1 MIELTWIEQ
10 VINGDLSSLKHQTWL
25 RHLAL
30 TQQNNINYERV
41 NRIHQIEPQ
50 YSLKYVYKTLQ
61 ILNNDDIEPKLKDI
75 VKTVLIWSEVAKT
88 GLSHVRTKW
97 IQRGYNL
104 AIHNIGSAQI
114 FRELNPNHPNR
125 KLIETLIETH
135 GLIGQS
141 LRGEVRFDLN
151 LPLRRLMD
159 EGFVEASDL
168 RDILTALNHAI
179 ISAVSEP
186 LWQSLESKVLKAI
199 NDMIHNHWS
208 GLGTLDRVKQ
218 LRQTA
223 IRSGEDVD
231 QAIDEAAFSVF
242 EQVFERFGLW
252 YVEAALNEFSFTEF
266 TNLFQWVLIQIGNSD
281 IKHISFERLMVNI
294 YYDHHGQKKI
304 NLYKKRMIENALHA
318 YQQGK
323 QPSNMHVTLVVDINP
338 QDQIAW
344 VDFQFSMASLK
355 LIEFCELSEQA
366 DLMYEKAVLMLF
378 DYFGLRKDA
387 FDRFHNEG
395 TYLQT
400 MNQAIEHKAIILD
413 YLVGTHIVDIGPG
426 GGALMDMIERYNPK
440 LSITGIDISTNVI
453 EALMKKK
460 HLEQHHWAVIQGDAL
475 NLSQYLKPKSVDTII
490 FSSIIHELFSYIE
503 YAGTKFN
510 IEVIRLALQSA
521 FQVLKPKGRI
531 IIRDGIMTEPKDTK
545 RIIQFRTAEGLRFLE
560 NYVRDFKGRKIQ
572 YDIIGHQEVK
582 MPVNDAMEFLYT
594 YTWGEDS
601 YIHEVN
607 EQFGY
612 FTPNEYIAFV
622 HQLFKE
628 QAQIITFKHYL
639 QPGYRVALETKV
651 TLLDTNHHPVEF
663 PDSTCFM
670 VIEKQ

>member
-1 MIELTWIEQ
+1 MIELVWIEQ
-10 VINGDLSSLKHQTWL
+10 VLNGDLSSLKHQIWL
-25 RHLAL
+25 RHLTL
-30 TQQNNINYERV
+30 TQHNSINYEQV
-41 NRIHQIEPQ
+41 NKIHQIDPL

-61 ILNNDDIEPKLKDI
+61 ILNSDSIQSNLKEI

-88 GLSHVRTKW
+88 GLSHIREKW
-97 IQRGYNL
+97 VNKGYNL

-114 FRELNPNHPNR
+114 FRDLNPNHHDAV
-125 KLIETLIETH
+125 LISTLIETH

-151 LPLRRLMD
+151 QSLWRLID
-159 EGFVEASDL
+159 EGIIESSNL
-168 RDILTALNHAI
+168 RTILTSLNHAI
-179 ISAVSEP
+179 IAAVSET
-186 LWQSLESKVLKAI
+186 LWQSLETKVIEAI
-199 NDMIHNHWS
+199 DNIVHNHF
-208 GLGTLDRVKQ
+208 LEFDTIERVKL

-223 IRSGEDVD
+223 IQSGEDVD
-231 QAIDEAAFSVF
+231 QAIEKSSVGVF
-242 EQVFERFGLW
+242 KQVFDRFGLW

-266 TNLFQWVLIQIGNSD
+266 TSLFRWVLTQIGDSN
-281 IKHISFERLMVNI
+281 IKHISFERLMKNI
-294 YYDHHGQKKI
+294 YYDHQGLKKV
-304 NLYKKRMIENALHA
+304 NLYKKRMIENALYQ

-323 QPSNMHVTLVVDINP
+323 QPTNIHVTLVVDHQI
-338 QDQIAW
+338 QDEIAW
-344 VDFQFSMASLK
+344 VDFQFSIAALK

-387 FDRFHNEG
+387 FDRFHNE
-395 TYLQT
+395 TSYLQT
-400 MNQAIEHKAIILD
+400 MNQAIKHKSIILD
-413 YLVGTHIVDIGPG
+413 YLVGTNVVDIGPG

-440 LSITGIDISTNVI
+440 LAITGIDISTNVI
-453 EALMKKK
+453 ETLNKKK
-460 HLEQHHWAVIQGDAL
+460 HLEQHHWTVIQGDAL
-475 NLSQYLKPKSVDTII
+475 NLSNFVKPNSTDTII

-503 YAGTKFN
+503 YEGKRFN
-510 IEVIRLALQSA
+510 IEVIQLVLQSA

-572 YDIIGHQEVK
+572 YDIVGHQEVM

-612 FTPNEYIAFV
+612 FTPSEYVAFI
-622 HQLFKE
+622 HELFKD
-628 QAQIITFKHYL
+628 QIQIIKFEHYL
-639 QPGYRVALETKV
+639 QPGYRIALENKV
-651 TLLDTNHHPVEF
+651 TILDINRSPVDF
-663 PDSTCFM
+663 PDSTCIM
-670 VIEKQ
+670 VIEKK